1 MAGPALTRERGA
13 AIVLAMLI
21 AALAAAVAATVF
33 ADQQRWNR
41 AVELR
46 RDQVQAQALAM
57 AGVQWARQILDD
69 DARHSDL
76 DHLGEPWAVS
86 LPPIPLDNG
95 EIRGAIV
102 DAQGRLNINA
112 LGDGGTTADVER
124 RRITALFVQRGG
136 PVAALD
142 AIADW
147 IDADGIVREAG
158 AEDAFYAGQPVPG
171 LAANAPVVRI
181 AELANVKGVTPPTLG
196 AVAPYLSA
204 LPAGTPVNL
213 NTAPAEVLAAVV
225 DGLGGDQ
232 LAALAASRAEKPF
245 MTIADFRSRLPSSAA
260 LASEGA
266 LAVKSSYFYVTV
278 EARQGETR
286 ARARA
291 LLHRTGGVWPAIVW
305 QVVE

>member
-1 MAGPALTRERGA
+1 MARAAMSRDRGA

-41 AVELR
+41 TVEHR

-69 DARHSDL
+69 DARRSDI
-76 DHLGEPWAVS
+76 DHLGEPWAVA
-86 LPPIPLDNG
+86 LPPIPLENG

-102 DAQGRLNINA
+102 DAQGRLNVNA
-112 LGDGGTTADVER
+112 LGDGTASSEQER
-124 RRITALFVQRGG
+124 RRIARLFTQRGG
-136 PVAALD
+136 PAAALD
-142 AIADW
+142 ALADW
-147 IDADGIVREAG
+147 IDADGRVRDTG
-158 AEDAFYAGQPVPG
+158 AEDAYYGAQSVPG
-171 LAANAPVVRI
+171 LAANGPVVRI
-181 AELANVKGVTPPTLG
+181 AELASVKGVSAQALD
-196 AVAPYLSA
+196 AVAPFLSA
-204 LPAGTPVNL
+204 LPAGTPLNV

-225 DGLGGDQ
+225 DGLRGEG
-232 LAALAASRAEKPF
+232 LAAFVGSRAEKPF
-245 MTIADFRSRLPSSAA
+245 ATIAEFRTRLPRGAT
-260 LASEGA
+260 LATEVA

-278 EARQGETR
+278 EARQGTTL

-291 LLHRTGGVWPAIVW
+291 LLQRTGNTWPGIVW